1 MVPWAAQRRM
11 KMCAVKSM
19 VPMSAR
25 RGRATLVFLN
35 PHTSVAR
42 TLMRHNEYG

>member
-1 MVPWAAQRRM
+1 MLPWAAQRRM

-25 RGRATLVFLN
+25 EEAELLWCF
-35 PHTSVAR
+35 
-42 TLMRHNEYG
+42 